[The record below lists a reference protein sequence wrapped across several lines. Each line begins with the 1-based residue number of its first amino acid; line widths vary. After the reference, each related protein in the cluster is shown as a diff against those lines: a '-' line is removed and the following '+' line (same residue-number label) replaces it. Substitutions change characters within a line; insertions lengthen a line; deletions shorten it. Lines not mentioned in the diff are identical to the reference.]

1 MKPESPC
8 PELEKTGPP
17 SAKGSGNRIILSRP
31 PGMFWIFI
39 KALAVS
45 LFRPRTLADP
55 DPVQKAE
62 FVLTGQALSKEKIS
76 RYRSVCG
83 FERGL
88 GKAADTVPAPFLQ
101 TLFVGLL
108 GRYISSGFFPVTPL
122 GLIHTRQFMELR
134 RPVREQ
140 EVVDLSCRLQE
151 MVPTEKG
158 ILSRFVLE
166 VRSGEELVWKG
177 ISEFLTRSGKKAE
190 KSQRKA
196 EVFLEPQTRIP
207 VPLNTGRQY
216 ARVSGDYNFHHLF
229 RITAR
234 LFGFR
239 QSMAHGMWSLARVTA
254 ELEKAFD
261 MGKGFHMDAA
271 FKLPVFLPAHTA
283 LGYEPEA
290 VPGEKGENPGCRVRF
305 ELRDADRGLPHLK
318 GWLFLSAGAGP
329 E

>member
-1 MKPESPC
+1 MKPDP

-17 SAKGSGNRIILSRP
+17 SAKGSGNRILLSKP

-39 KALAVS
+39 KALGVS
-45 LFRPRTLADP
+45 LFRPGSLASP

-88 GKAADTVPAPFLQ
+88 GKTADTVPAPFLQ

-108 GRYISSGFFPVTPL
+108 GKYITSGFFPVTPL
-122 GLIHTRQFMELR
+122 GLIHTRQFMELI

-166 VRSGEELVWKG
+166 VRSGEEPVWKG
-177 ISEFLTRSGKKAE
+177 ISEFLTRSGE
-190 KSQRKA
+190 KGRKRQGK
-196 EVFLEPQTRIP
+196 EEIFMEPQTRIP

-216 ARVSGDYNFHHLF
+216 AGVSGDYNPHHLF

-239 QSMAHGMWSLARVTA
+239 QAIAHGMWTLARVTA

-261 MGKGFHMDAA
+261 MEKGFQVDAA
-271 FKLPVFLPAHTA
+271 FKRPVFLPACTA
-283 LGYEPEA
+283 LGYEHTA
-290 VPGEKGENPGCRVRF
+290 VPGEKGEQPGCRIRF

-318 GWLFLSAGAGP
+318 GCLFLPAGSGP
-329 E
+329 G